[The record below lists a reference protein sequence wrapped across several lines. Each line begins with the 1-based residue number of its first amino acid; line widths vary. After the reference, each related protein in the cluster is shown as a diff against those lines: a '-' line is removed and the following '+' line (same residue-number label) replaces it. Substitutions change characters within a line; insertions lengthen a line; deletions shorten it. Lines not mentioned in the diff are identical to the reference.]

1 MGETLEVLSAFMG
14 VALTG
19 PRDRVT
25 IRWRLN
31 SSAPLPGAAWRGA
44 CIQPLP
50 QGSPEPPVT
59 NGDGSTVLLTRESP
73 RVWGHPLRTHPW
85 PLLIS
90 DGLRV
95 FDGL

>member
-85 PLLIS
+85 PLPIS